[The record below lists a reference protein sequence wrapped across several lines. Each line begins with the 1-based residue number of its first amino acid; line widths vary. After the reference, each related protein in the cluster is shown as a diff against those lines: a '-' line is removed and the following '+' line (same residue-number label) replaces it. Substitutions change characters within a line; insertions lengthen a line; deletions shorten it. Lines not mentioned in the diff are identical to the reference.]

1 MRDDVLCAGCY
12 DSSMRKLAIL
22 LLLTTACTS
31 TPPPASQAEPVAPA
45 ETRPERSGG
54 AVPIA
59 PKGVSCNSAVA
70 VDGANGRAG
79 ANEDRWIADNYPG
92 AKVTKRSVVDC
103 DGKPADVLEIET
115 ANGQK
120 RSVYF
125 APATQ

>member
-1 MRDDVLCAGCY
+1 
-12 DSSMRKLAIL
+12 MRKLAIL
-22 LLLTTACTS
+22 LLLATACASKTTA
-31 TPPPASQAEPVAPA
+31 PAPQPEPVAPA

-54 AVPIA
+54 AVVIA
-59 PKGVSCNSAVA
+59 PRGVSCNSAVV

-79 ANEDRWIADNYPG
+79 ANEDRWLADNYPG

-103 DGKPADVLEIET
+103 NGKPADVLEIET

-125 APATQ
+125 APSVP